1 MYKRLK
7 HELIVTEET
16 LFKILRPYNV
26 KQMASK
32 PVVKLTVGGTIFF
45 FQIPYFPAHKTHR
58 DFFVVNFRKK

>member
-32 PVVKLTVGGTIFF
+32 AVVKLTLGGTIFF
-45 FQIPYFPAHKTHR
+45 SSQIPYLPAHKTHR
-58 DFFVVNFRKK
+58 DFFRWKF